1 MKYVTGDK
9 SNTFTKSNNLEK
21 KSKGYLSK
29 NITNWIISQC
39 IYIFLCCTIRNS
51 VISLSFNI
59 SERI

>member
-29 NITNWIISQC
+29 NITN
-39 IYIFLCCTIRNS
+39 
-51 VISLSFNI
+51 
-59 SERI
+59 